1 MDSVRICRIHPHNRT
16 SPDHQKL
23 NYQNNTNSKTKSSV
37 IIVLCFYNHRE
48 VGNNCNSRVCNR
60 ANAKQVTI
68 RTHLSKVVTGINL
81 TNFLPCLG
89 IEPRLSL
96 QGDLGVHVL
105 VVYLKQAETP

>member
-1 MDSVRICRIHPHNRT
+1 MDSVGSIRT

-23 NYQNNTNSKTKSSV
+23 PKQHKQKTKSSV

-60 ANAKQVTI
+60 ANAKQVTM
-68 RTHLSKVVTGINL
+68 RTHLSKVVTVINL
-81 TNFLPCLG
+81 TNLFALSG
-89 IEPRLSL
+89 IRTQTDNL
-96 QGDLGVHVL
+96 QGDLGVLVS